1 VQRKV
6 LHSLFLSLLVA
17 APAIASVYVALSQD
31 EMVAASDA
39 VVEGHVIGVRSHWN
53 AEKTAIVTDARVQ
66 VDESIFGGLPDLM
79 TVRTIGGQVGKI
91 RIQAEG
97 SPTFERGQNVLLFL
111 HRRGDGTFGV
121 YSEQFG
127 QYLLVADAA
136 GGKTAVSAV
145 SPEVRIL
152 NKRGVA
158 EPRPKSLPAEELK
171 EQIRQA
177 AIRNGKL

>member
-1 VQRKV
+1 VQRKA
-6 LHSLFLSLLVA
+6 LYSLFLSILAA
-17 APAIASVYVALSQD
+17 APALASVYVALSQD

-39 VVEGHVIGVRSHWN
+39 VVDGHVIGVRSHWN
-53 AEKTAIVTDARVQ
+53 EEKTAIVTDARIQ
-66 VDESIFGGLPDLM
+66 VNDSIFGGLPDLV

-91 RIQAEG
+91 RVQAEG

-127 QYLLVADAA
+127 QYVLVTDTA
-136 GGKTAVSAV
+136 GGRTAVSAV

-152 NKRGVA
+152 NKQGGV
-158 EPRPKSLPAEELK
+158 EPRPKSLPAEDLK

-177 AIRNGKL
+177 AIRFGKL